1 MQTEPRQFSFLV
13 LIAWINLFLSLSFF
27 IAKLKERICNKTLV
41 VKQSYVNERG
51 VLSEA
56 ESQPLRIT
64 LDKAVTAQIQ

>member
-1 MQTEPRQFSFLV
+1 MQKEPRQFSFLV

-41 VKQSYVNERG
+41 VKQSYVNERW

-56 ESQPLRIT
+56 ESQPLGIT